1 MSIICKHNWNDVP
14 EQTMRVL
21 LGNKA
26 RILDIIE
33 EYSKYANIPIKVTIS
48 TTSEDSR
55 QIYIS
60 AVYPPKDASI
70 QGTAILE
77 KYICINYD
85 AVHTSK
91 FTVTE
96 ARSDFF
102 GDSSVLKPTLTTTI
116 YRDWVFPTNEKLYE
130 IMKKLF

>member
-33 EYSKYANIPIKVTIS
+33 EYSKYANIPIKVVIS

-70 QGTAILE
+70 QGTARLE
-77 KYICINYD
+77 KYICINYAPEFAITD
-85 AVHTSK
+85 AH
-91 FTVTE
+91 
-96 ARSDFF
+96 SDFF
-102 GDSSVLKPTLTTTI
+102 KDSSVHIPTLTTII
-116 YRDWVFPTNEKLYE
+116 YRDWVFPSNKKLYE

>member
-14 EQTMRVL
+14 EQTLRAL

-33 EYSKYANIPIKVTIS
+33 EYSKYANITMKVDLSMSSDDT
-48 TTSEDSR
+48 R

-70 QGTAILE
+70 QGTARLE

-91 FTVTE
+91 FAVTD
-96 ARSDFF
+96 AHNDFF
-102 GDSSVLKPTLTTTI
+102 RDSSVHIPTLATVI
-116 YRDWVFPTNEKLYE
+116 YRDWVFPTNEKLRQ
-130 IMKKLF
+130 IMTKLF

>member
-1 MSIICKHNWNDVP
+1 
-14 EQTMRVL
+14 MRVL

-33 EYSKYANIPIKVTIS
+33 EYSKYANIPIKVVIS

-70 QGTAILE
+70 QGTARLE
-77 KYICINYD
+77 KYICINYAPRFAITD
-85 AVHTSK
+85 AH
-91 FTVTE
+91 
-96 ARSDFF
+96 SDFF
-102 GDSSVLKPTLTTTI
+102 KDSSVHIPTIATVI
-116 YRDWVFPTNEKLYE
+116 YRDWVFPSNKKLYE

>member
-1 MSIICKHNWNDVP
+1 MSIICKHNLNDVP
-14 EQTMRVL
+14 EQTLRAL

-33 EYSKYANIPIKVTIS
+33 EYSKYANITMKVDLS
-48 TTSEDSR
+48 MSSGYSR
-55 QIYIS
+55 HLYIS

-70 QGTAILE
+70 QGTARLE

-91 FTVTE
+91 FAITD
-96 ARSDFF
+96 AHSDYFK
-102 GDSSVLKPTLTTTI
+102 DSSVHIPTLTTVI
-116 YRDWVFPTNEKLYE
+116 YRDWVFPSNKKLYE

>member
-33 EYSKYANIPIKVTIS
+33 EYSKYANITMKVDLSMSSDDT
-48 TTSEDSR
+48 R

-70 QGTAILE
+70 QGTARLE

-91 FTVTE
+91 FAITD
-96 ARSDFF
+96 AHSDFF
-102 GDSSVLKPTLTTTI
+102 RDSSVHVPTIATVI
-116 YRDWVFPTNEKLYE
+116 YRDWVFPSNKKLYE

>member
-26 RILDIIE
+26 RILDAIK
-33 EYSKYANIPIKVTIS
+33 EYSNYANITIKVDIS

-60 AVYPPKDASI
+60 AVYPPKYATL
-70 QGTAILE
+70 QGTARLE
-77 KYICINYD
+77 KYICINYALKFAITD
-85 AVHTSK
+85 AH
-91 FTVTE
+91 
-96 ARSDFF
+96 SDFF
-102 GDSSVLKPTLTTTI
+102 RDNTVHVPTIATTI
-116 YRDWVFPTNEKLYE
+116 YRDWVFPSNKKLYE